1 MKRVFITGGTGFI
14 GKHLVSHLA
23 SGGITVRCLVRS
35 GADTR
40 LLDSL
45 KAERVVGSLA
55 EPASYASS
63 LEGCDSVIHLA
74 GLTHARSAKEMF
86 RVNASA
92 CGDLADA
99 CLAFGVRRLIY
110 VSSLAAAGPSDPNGR
125 PRMESDG
132 ESPISVYGSSKLLGE
147 KELRKRADSL
157 NVTVLRPGF
166 VYGSGDTK
174 LIPLMESICRWRLHV
189 AIGFPDPLLSFIHVD
204 DLVRLIVAAA
214 RQGESLESSSHGS
227 VSLGRGVYFAC
238 DDSEYVRYSDFG
250 RRIARVAGSRV
261 LAFNLPRPVGYGL
274 GLFSQA
280 VGILRGKPSILN
292 LDKVREATAPAWIC
306 SAEKARRNL
315 LFNPQRSLDDYLKD
329 TVEDYIRLWN
339 G

>member
-23 SGGITVRCLVRS
+23 REGTTIRCLVRI

-45 KAERVVGSLA
+45 KAERIVGSLS

-74 GLTHARSAKEMF
+74 GLTHARSERDMF

-92 CGDLADA
+92 CGELADA
-99 CLAFGVRRLIY
+99 CLASGVRRLIY

-125 PRMESDG
+125 PRVESDG
-132 ESPISVYGSSKLLGE
+132 ESPISVYGTSKLLGE
-147 KELRKRADSL
+147 KEFRKRSDSL
-157 NVTVLRPGF
+157 KVTILRPGF
-166 VYGSGDTK
+166 VYGPGDTK
-174 LIPLMESICRWRLHV
+174 LVPLMESICRWRLHV
-189 AIGFPDPLLSFIHVD
+189 AIGFPDPFLSFIHVD

-214 RQGESLESSSHGS
+214 EEGEFLESNPNGS
-227 VSLGRGVYFAC
+227 VSVGRGVYFAC

-250 RRIARVAGSRV
+250 RRIASVAGSRV
-261 LAFNLPRPVGYGL
+261 LAFNLPRSVGYGL

-292 LDKVREATAPAWIC
+292 LDKVREAAAPAWIC
-306 SAEKARRNL
+306 SAAKARRQL
-315 LFNPQRSLDDYLKD
+315 LFSPQRRLDDYLKD
-329 TVEDYIRLWN
+329 MVEDYIRLWN